1 MKTMVVM
8 DERIVR
14 YLIALV
20 QAESP
25 TTEPD
30 LQAETMHALRF
41 SLSILERAKK
51 DSEEKEKS

>member
-41 SLSILERAKK
+41 SLSVLERAKK
-51 DSEEKEKS
+51 DSEEKS